1 MCKGVAGTVTVF
13 AWAAL
18 VVFTIATAALLT
30 LLGRALFHA
39 LDRVDRA
46 RDEVWTMGKT
56 LDTISARLER
66 IEVHLGEGDH
76 RMEDFRDELRATMR
90 RDLREIVD
98 RETARPR

>member
-1 MCKGVAGTVTVF
+1 VTVF
-13 AWAAL
+13 AWSAL
-18 VVFTIATAALLT
+18 LVFTVTTAALLV

-56 LDTISARLER
+56 LEQISLRLER
-66 IEVHLGEGDH
+66 IEVHLGEGEQRLDG
-76 RMEDFRDELRATMR
+76 FRDELRATMR

-98 RETARPR
+98 GSTTSRTRSG

>member
-1 MCKGVAGTVTVF
+1 VAATVTVF
-13 AWAAL
+13 AWSAL
-18 VVFTIATAALLT
+18 LVFTATTAALLV

-56 LDTISARLER
+56 LDSISARLER

-76 RMEDFRDELRATMR
+76 RMEGFRDELRATMR

-98 RETARPR
+98 GSSTARTRP

>member
-1 MCKGVAGTVTVF
+1 VTVF
-13 AWAAL
+13 AWSAL
-18 VVFTIATAALLT
+18 LVFTVTTAALMV

-56 LDTISARLER
+56 LDSISARLER
-66 IEVHLGEGDH
+66 IEVHLGEGDS
-76 RMEDFRDELRATMR
+76 RMDGFRDELRATMR

-98 RETARPR
+98 NSATTRTRP

>member
-1 MCKGVAGTVTVF
+1 MTVF

-18 VVFTIATAALLT
+18 VVFTAATAALLV

-46 RDEVWTMGKT
+46 REDVWTMAKT
-56 LDTISARLER
+56 LDSISLRLER
-66 IEVHLGEGDH
+66 IEVHLGEGDN
-76 RMEDFRDELRATMR
+76 RMEGFRDELRSTMR

-98 RETARPR
+98 RDAASRPRS